1 MKRVGGVGVQRG
13 CGVNR
18 ATQNRV
24 TRAILQTNVC
34 NLHTASSNVCI
45 VRQSK
50 PKHRYVS
57 WQRGKLVTMTPR
69 CGAELQRSTASAL
82 PMISLCARASVR
94 RQSHGVAIGCLKLV
108 VGAAQP
114 THYATRGSHF
124 RPDAHRTHVMPML
137 FGALPLARHAVGSS
151 AEAAALQAG
160 VNSSSPTRA
169 RYVLLDG
176 HEVVMAGRQ
185 PVWVT
190 HEQVG
195 GRSCFPS
202 ARMLSCSQRDK
213 PILSH
218 SCVATPHVPMPSC
231 CAYLVVLHQERT
243 WPPPECF

>member
-1 MKRVGGVGVQRG
+1 
-13 CGVNR
+13 
-18 ATQNRV
+18 
-24 TRAILQTNVC
+24 
-34 NLHTASSNVCI
+34 
-45 VRQSK
+45 
-50 PKHRYVS
+50 
-57 WQRGKLVTMTPR
+57 
-69 CGAELQRSTASAL
+69 
-82 PMISLCARASVR
+82 MISLCARASVR
-94 RQSHGVAIGCLKLV
+94 RQGHGVAIGCLKLV

-160 VNSSSPTRA
+160 VNGSSPTRA

-176 HEVVMAGRQ
+176 HEVVMAGRK